1 MNFIETKPSKGK
13 EFYSKLDD
21 TMKDEKEGAEKEGA
35 GEDTEYSYLWSVPS
49 KVFDVLH
56 DPSHGQLL
64 VQNAIVTSCITAALS
79 RYQETKSS
87 RKQNEE

>member
-35 GEDTEYSYLWSVPS
+35 GEDTEYSYL
-49 KVFDVLH
+49 
-56 DPSHGQLL
+56 
-64 VQNAIVTSCITAALS
+64 
-79 RYQETKSS
+79 
-87 RKQNEE
+87 